1 MKKYSFLVS
10 GLALMMLATGTVKA
24 EETPVVNG
32 SSLRVTKSFALTE
45 GVLSPATDFT
55 FSITPQNVADSTET
69 KDGLTVYSGIVND
82 MVTQKTISYSNT
94 DTMET
99 KDKTTEFDFS
109 KVVYPKPGVYRYL
122 VTETSGNTPGVT
134 YSNKKY
140 VVDVY
145 ALSEGDAIKPKYII
159 SRQENSNAK
168 EPIKFDNALKTTALT
183 VTKKVT
189 GNAGDKNKDFGFTI
203 TLKADQFYKESG
215 KISAKINDKAG
226 KGTPKELSIGENK
239 FTLKDGES
247 LSIDKLPIGITYKVE
262 EDVVEGYKKTATIDK
277 DGIADAGAPE
287 AYNFTEQVSD
297 DTPDA
302 IVVTNNKNID
312 TPTGVA
318 MTIAPYAVMT
328 LVGIGGVLY
337 FVKNKK
343 A

>member
-24 EETPVVNG
+24 EEISNSNVVNG
-32 SSLRVTKSFALTE
+32 TSLNVTKSLE
-45 GVLSPATDFT
+45 LVDKVLVPNTTFT
-55 FSITPQNVADSTET
+55 FTITGVSNEKETT
-69 KDGLTVYSGIVND
+69 KDGLNVYVGLTDGLETSKTVSYTNKDTIASKE
-82 MVTQKTISYSNT
+82 KTVA
-94 DTMET
+94 
-99 KDKTTEFDFS
+99 FDFS
-109 KVVYPKPGVYRYL
+109 RVNYPTPGIYRYK
-122 VTETSGNTPGVT
+122 VTETAGNTPGVS
-134 YSNKKY
+134 YSEQKY

-159 SRQENSNAK
+159 SRQEGSDAK
-168 EPIKFDNALKTTALT
+168 EPIKFNNGLKTTALT
-183 VTKKVT
+183 ISKKVT

-203 TLKADQFYKESG
+203 TLKADSHYENGS
-215 KISAKINDKAG
+215 KIFAKFNDKTG
-226 KGTPKELSIGENK
+226 KSTDKELSIGENQ

-262 EDVVEGYKKTATIDK
+262 ENKLEDYKVSAELTENNQGKT
-277 DGIADAGAPE
+277 
-287 AYNFTEQVSD
+287 YNFTEQISD
-297 DTPDA
+297 ETPDT

>member
-24 EETPVVNG
+24 EEISNSNVVNG
-32 SSLRVTKSFALTE
+32 TSLNVTKSLE
-45 GVLSPATDFT
+45 LVDKVLVPNTTFT
-55 FSITPQNVADSTET
+55 FTITGVSNEKETT
-69 KDGLTVYSGIVND
+69 KDGLNVYVGLTDGLETSKTVSYTNKDTIASKE
-82 MVTQKTISYSNT
+82 KTVA
-94 DTMET
+94 
-99 KDKTTEFDFS
+99 FDFS
-109 KVVYPKPGVYRYL
+109 RVNYPTPGIYRYK
-122 VTETSGNTPGVT
+122 VTETAGNTPGVS
-134 YSNKKY
+134 YSEQKY

-159 SRQENSNAK
+159 SRQEGSDAK
-168 EPIKFDNALKTTALT
+168 EPIKFNNGLKTTALT
-183 VTKKVT
+183 ISKKVT

-203 TLKADQFYKESG
+203 TLKADSHYENGS
-215 KISAKINDKAG
+215 KIFAKFNDKTG
-226 KGTPKELSIGENK
+226 KSTDKELSMGANQ

-262 EDVVEGYKKTATIDK
+262 ENKLEDYKVSAELTENNQGKT
-277 DGIADAGAPE
+277 
-287 AYNFTEQVSD
+287 YNFTEQISD
-297 DTPDA
+297 ETPDT

>member
-24 EETPVVNG
+24 EEISNSNVVNG
-32 SSLRVTKSFALTE
+32 TSLNVTKSLE
-45 GVLSPATDFT
+45 LVDKVLVPNTTFT
-55 FSITPQNVADSTET
+55 FTITGVSNEKETT
-69 KDGLTVYSGIVND
+69 KDGLNVYVGLTDGLETSKTVSYTNKDTIASKE
-82 MVTQKTISYSNT
+82 KTVA
-94 DTMET
+94 
-99 KDKTTEFDFS
+99 FDFS
-109 KVVYPKPGVYRYL
+109 RVNYPTPGIYRYK
-122 VTETSGNTPGVT
+122 VTETAGNTPGVS
-134 YSNKKY
+134 YSEQKY

-159 SRQENSNAK
+159 SRQEGSDAK
-168 EPIKFDNALKTTALT
+168 EPIKFNNGLKTTALT
-183 VTKKVT
+183 ISKKVT

-203 TLKADQFYKESG
+203 TLKADSHYENGS
-215 KISAKINDKAG
+215 KIFAKFNDKTG
-226 KGTPKELSIGENK
+226 KRTDKELSIGENQ

-262 EDVVEGYKKTATIDK
+262 ENKLEDYKVSAELTENNQGKT
-277 DGIADAGAPE
+277 
-287 AYNFTEQVSD
+287 YNFTEQISD
-297 DTPDA
+297 ETPDT

>member
-24 EETPVVNG
+24 EEISNSNVVNG
-32 SSLRVTKSFALTE
+32 TSLNVTKSLE
-45 GVLSPATDFT
+45 LVDKVLVPNTTFT
-55 FSITPQNVADSTET
+55 FTITGVSNEKETT
-69 KDGLTVYSGIVND
+69 KDGLNVYVGLTDGLETSKTVSYTNKDTIASKE
-82 MVTQKTISYSNT
+82 KTVA
-94 DTMET
+94 
-99 KDKTTEFDFS
+99 FDFS
-109 KVVYPKPGVYRYL
+109 RVNYPTPGIYRYK
-122 VTETSGNTPGVT
+122 VTETAGNTPGVS
-134 YSNKKY
+134 YSEQKY

-159 SRQENSNAK
+159 SRQEGSDAK
-168 EPIKFDNALKTTALT
+168 EPIKFNNGLKTTALT
-183 VTKKVT
+183 ISKKVT

-203 TLKADQFYKESG
+203 TLKADSHYENGS
-215 KISAKINDKAG
+215 KIFAKFNDKTG
-226 KGTPKELSIGENK
+226 KSTDKELSIGENQ

-262 EDVVEGYKKTATIDK
+262 ENKSEDYEVSAKLTENNQAKVYNLGEGIK
-277 DGIADAGAPE
+277 
-287 AYNFTEQVSD
+287 SD